1 MTAFERPTAGAQTL
15 SGWALCDGN
24 SADLGDLL
32 PLFWVWHRSCSK
44 NPPEAGVEAMREKSE
59 FRARAQGSPE
69 ADLEQVRSDLENRG
83 IDPEFSGPV
92 ARRLVVIA
100 PGLPAS
106 EYAAI
111 LDGVSA
117 AYGAHRETSRPNGA
131 NFRHT
136 NELQRLMEGFT
147 GELRKLDEGLQML
160 SAYLVRVG
168 ALLSREGSERLH

>member
-1 MTAFERPTAGAQTL
+1 
-15 SGWALCDGN
+15 
-24 SADLGDLL
+24 
-32 PLFWVWHRSCSK
+32 
-44 NPPEAGVEAMREKSE
+44 MREKSE
-59 FRARAQGSPE
+59 FRARAYESPD

-92 ARRLVVIA
+92 ARRLVAIA

-117 AYGAHRETSRPNGA
+117 AYGVHRETSRPNGA
-131 NFRHT
+131 NFRHE

-168 ALLSREGSERLH
+168 ALLSSKGSGTLH